1 MSLKKSKNLDEVCYP
16 FVLESSCLCDYEIIT
31 DELCTLLGMAL
42 SALGPEM
49 DDIAADLERLQP
61 LVFHANGSV
70 RGHLAV
76 DEEDLL
82 WLGERLNHYSAEVA
96 GRNSGFVLPRGV
108 TPVPQLHQARSA
120 SKKAIRA
127 LVRVDEEGIAVPDVL
142 PRLLNKLCNICF
154 VLTQVVNQRRCV
166 EEPVFISK
174 SYAVRRQKD

>member
-1 MSLKKSKNLDEVCYP
+1 MSLKKSKIPDEVCYP
-16 FVLESSCLCDYEIIT
+16 FVQEASCLCDYEVIT
-31 DELCTLLGMAL
+31 DELCTLVGMAL
-42 SALGPEM
+42 SALDPEM

-61 LVFHANGSV
+61 LAFHANGSI

-76 DEEDLL
+76 EEEDLT
-82 WLGERLNHYSAEVA
+82 WLRGRLNHYSTEVA

-142 PRLLNKLCNICF
+142 PRLLNILCNFCF
-154 VLTQVVNQRRCV
+154 VLTQVINQRRGID
-166 EEPVFISK
+166 EPVFISK
-174 SYAVRRQKD
+174 SYAVRRLKD

>member
-1 MSLKKSKNLDEVCYP
+1 MSLKKSKSIDEVCYP
-16 FVLESSCLCDYEIIT
+16 FIQESSCLCDYEVIT

-61 LVFHANGSV
+61 LAFHANGSI

-76 DEEDLL
+76 DEEDLI
-82 WLGERLNHYSAEVA
+82 WLGKRLHYFSSEVA
-96 GRNSGFVLPRGV
+96 GRNSGFVLPRGIS
-108 TPVPQLHQARSA
+108 PVPQLHQARSA

-127 LVRVDEEGIAVPDVL
+127 LVRVDEAGISVPDVL
-142 PRLLNKLCNICF
+142 PRFLNMLCNVCF
-154 VLTQVVNQRRCV
+154 VLTQVINQRRGV

-174 SYAVRRQKD
+174 SYAIRKHKD